1 MKGNKLGSKELR
13 LEIFN
18 IGLIFIASLC
28 SALGLWVFV
37 SPGKFAPSG
46 VDGIAA
52 MLQEFSKGMVGGEG
66 IRAGYFSTLLNI
78 PLLIAAWFILKR
90 RYVIYTLAYMGLVA
104 VFTAT
109 FEVFSMPVYSV
120 SDETSR
126 LLAAIMGGGAQ
137 GLTGIM
143 LRIGGSAG
151 GVDVIACMIQRRK
164 QSGNVERTI
173 AILSYVIAAFS
184 FFIWGDVNAVI
195 FSFIAIFVCEKITAV
210 VLNDS
215 RSAVKFEIIVNKDNA
230 QEIKDLIV
238 YEMKRGATVI
248 DARGVFLNEDK
259 EIILCLVHYRQV
271 ASFLEKLS
279 NYPNLFVSYSEVL
292 GIRGNFD
299 WILGYE
305 KTADIAMRENRL
317 EAIRNETEF

>member
-1 MKGNKLGSKELR
+1 MEYTMELVDAAYDYAQETYEADDYAALLDFLNSSNFRTFGEALESIIRKKMPADCALSPKEFLQNR
-13 LEIFN
+13 CKETGITV
-18 IGLIFIASLC
+18 AS
-28 SALGLWVFV
+28 A
-37 SPGKFAPSG
+37 
-46 VDGIAA
+46 
-52 MLQEFSKGMVGGEG
+52 
-66 IRAGYFSTLLNI
+66 STLRN
-78 PLLIAAWFILKR
+78 WFSGSPRPKK
-90 RYVIYTLAYMGLVA
+90 
-104 VFTAT
+104 
-109 FEVFSMPVYSV
+109 
-120 SDETSR
+120 DDKSR
-126 LLAAIMGGGAQ
+126 EDMFWAAIMGGGAQ

-164 QSGNVERTI
+164 QSGNVERII
-173 AILSYVIAAFS
+173 AILSYMIAAFS

-215 RSAVKFEIIVNKDNA
+215 RSAVKFEIIVNKNNA

-248 DARGVFLNEDK
+248 DARGVFLNEEK
-259 EIILCLVHYRQV
+259 EIILCLVHYRQL

-279 NYPNLFVSYSEVL
+279 NYPDLFVSYSEVL

-305 KTADIAMRENRL
+305 KTTDITMRENRL
-317 EAIRNETEF
+317 EVIRNEAEF